1 MCACASP
8 CKRTASPFA
17 ATGGWWVHR
26 AAKLHSPV
34 DWPLGLRF
42 QFQPSSITDEDQHYT
57 LLKPESCLWT
67 DRADA
72 PIGHR
77 SFCVLTV
84 FFPLLFPI
92 FQRCAHTYTYSSA
105 LKRKSLSQ
113 YLMRKEPSSTTL
125 WSKGQEDREKW
136 ASSTHCLLCSYL
148 LSLQSQQRK
157 PPPAAAIPAV
167 VHPLRRS
174 PVANGAAGISPSTT
188 PSASAH
194 PVASVTPTS
203 SSSATTQHKAPS
215 SSSMT
220 A

>member
-42 QFQPSSITDEDQHYT
+42 QFQPSSITQEDQCYT
-57 LLKPESCLWT
+57 VLKPESCLWT

-113 YLMRKEPSSTTL
+113 YMMRKEPSSTTL

-136 ASSTHCLLCSYL
+136 ASSTHYFLCSYL
-148 LSLQSQQRK
+148 RSLQFQQRK
-157 PPPAAAIPAV
+157 RPPPAAIPA

-194 PVASVTPTS
+194 PIASVTPTS
-203 SSSATTQHKAPS
+203 SSSATTQHKPPG